1 MDNKAKSVELVPPAQ
16 TRKRNTLFEELEEGL
31 TEVLKYAQRTPC
43 AGTRMTSFALRA
55 VEEDDGKTARREMT
69 LEPMTEKDFFDA
81 TKAVFAEHA
90 DAMERLKHK

>member
-1 MDNKAKSVELVPPAQ
+1 MYKKAKSVELVPPAQ
-16 TRKRNTLFEELEEGL
+16 TRKRNALFEELVEGL
-31 TEVLKYAQRTPC
+31 TEALEHAQGTLRP
-43 AGTRMTSFALRA
+43 GTRMTSFALRS